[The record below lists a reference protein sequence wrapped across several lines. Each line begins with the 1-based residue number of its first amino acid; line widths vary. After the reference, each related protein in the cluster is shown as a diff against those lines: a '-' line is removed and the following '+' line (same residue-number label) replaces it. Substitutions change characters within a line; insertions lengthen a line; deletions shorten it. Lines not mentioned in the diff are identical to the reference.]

1 MVKRIDWPSVLMLF
15 YVFVVFLVGVLTLG
29 PGAGF

>member
-15 YVFVVFLVGVLTLG
+15 YVFAVFVVGVLTLG
-29 PGAGF
+29 PGVGF